1 MLFALAALAIA
12 VAVLLAFVLMRRGAA
27 RDRGDLLGPPSGLGT
42 TARVAPPQPSTHSV
56 DTGAREVGA
65 SLDNLPDDIVT
76 EARVLLK
83 HNQKIEAIKLIR
95 AHARCELGEAKEWC
109 ERQ

>member
-1 MLFALAALAIA
+1 MLFVLAVAIA
-12 VAVLLAFVLMRRGAA
+12 LVAVLVLVVLMRRGGAGN
-27 RDRGDLLGPPSGLGT
+27 RGDLLGPPSGPAT
-42 TARVAPPQPSTHSV
+42 TTRVAPPQPSTRSV
-56 DTGAREVGA
+56 DTGGREVGA
-65 SLDNLPDDIVT
+65 SLDDLPDDVVT

-95 AHARCELGEAKEWC
+95 EHARCELGEAKEWC

>member
-1 MLFALAALAIA
+1 MLYALAAVAIA
-12 VAVLLAFVLMRRGAA
+12 VAVLLVVVLMRRGGAGS
-27 RDRGDLLGPPSGLGT
+27 RGDLLGPPSGPAT
-42 TARVAPPQPSTHSV
+42 TTRVAPPQPSTRPV
-56 DTGAREVGA
+56 DTGGREVGA
-65 SLDNLPDDIVT
+65 SLADLPDAVVT